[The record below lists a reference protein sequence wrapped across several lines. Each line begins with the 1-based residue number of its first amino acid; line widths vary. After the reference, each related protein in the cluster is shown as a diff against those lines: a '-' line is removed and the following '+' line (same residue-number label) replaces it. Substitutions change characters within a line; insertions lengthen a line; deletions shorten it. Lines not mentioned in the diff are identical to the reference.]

1 MERKKKLDGIKKER
15 MIGIGQG
22 ESTKAK
28 LALQDSSKF
37 EGSGAPH
44 FAITGANPGTTKYQ
58 PI

>member
-1 MERKKKLDGIKKER
+1 

-22 ESTKAK
+22 KSTKAK
-28 LALQDSSKF
+28 LALQDSSEF

-44 FAITGANPGTTKYQ
+44 FAITGANPGATKYQ